1 MGAYIEVGGLKT
13 WYDEEGSGEP
23 LVLVHGGLSPNET
36 WAPQMPE
43 FAKHF
48 RVLAPERRGHGHTP
62 DVEGPFSYDDM
73 ATDTIGFLEAIVG
86 GPAHLVG
93 WSDGGIIGLI
103 VAMRRPDL
111 VGKLVSISANFDTTG
126 VPEEIQSQ
134 FLSMQPDSEGLATL
148 RSMYEAASP
157 DGPEHWPVVFAKFI
171 DMVSREPRIASSE
184 LERIAAPTLVV
195 AGDDDLV
202 SLEHTIELFRS
213 IPNAELAIVPGT
225 SHFPAME
232 KADVVNRLIL
242 DFIENDPS
250 PTMMP
255 IRRAARSLTPAE

>member
-1 MGAYIEVGGLKT
+1 
-13 WYDEEGSGEP
+13 
-23 LVLVHGGLSPNET
+23 
-36 WAPQMPE
+36 
-43 FAKHF
+43 
-48 RVLAPERRGHGHTP
+48 
-62 DVEGPFSYDDM
+62 
-73 ATDTIGFLEAIVG
+73 
-86 GPAHLVG
+86 
-93 WSDGGIIGLI
+93 
-103 VAMRRPDL
+103 MRRPDL

-171 DMVSREPRIASSE
+171 DMVSREPRIPSSE
-184 LERIAAPTLVV
+184 LKRIAAPTLVV

-213 IPNAELAIVPGT
+213 IPDAELAIVPGT

-255 IRRAARSLTPAE
+255 IRRAAQRLTPAE